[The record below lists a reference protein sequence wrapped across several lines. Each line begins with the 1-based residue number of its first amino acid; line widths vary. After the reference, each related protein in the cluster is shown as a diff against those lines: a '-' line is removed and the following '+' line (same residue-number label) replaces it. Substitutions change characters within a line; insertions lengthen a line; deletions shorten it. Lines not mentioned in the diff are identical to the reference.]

1 MVSRLQFSSLWQQ
14 KPSQE
19 TSTHSPNSLAGE
31 GGGGSSSPSR
41 LVTPASHKTIGKQNF
56 GDNYKA
62 SSLQAWLT
70 WVQGGQ
76 ECHQTPGEQGDTR
89 RMGFEEI
96 PVASPPQPS
105 WDWILL
111 DTGLEHWTDPT
122 CSIPGLLLHAHN
134 APKIPNLFVRERPEQ
149 GVGVEEETGRKDERA
164 NKSYQLKSKQATE
177 MITLKL
183 FTPG

>member
-41 LVTPASHKTIGKQNF
+41 LVSPAPHKTIGKQNF

-62 SSLQAWLT
+62 SSLQVWLT
-70 WVQGGQ
+70 WVQGAQ

-105 WDWILL
+105 WGWILL
-111 DTGLEHWTDPT
+111 DTGQEHWTDPT
-122 CSIPGLLLHAHN
+122 CSSPAPTASQGCCSMHTLLLKY
-134 APKIPNLFVRERPEQ
+134 PICSSGKGQSKEWMLKRKRGGRMREQTNHISSNQSRP
-149 GVGVEEETGRKDERA
+149 RK
-164 NKSYQLKSKQATE
+164 
-177 MITLKL
+177 
-183 FTPG
+183 